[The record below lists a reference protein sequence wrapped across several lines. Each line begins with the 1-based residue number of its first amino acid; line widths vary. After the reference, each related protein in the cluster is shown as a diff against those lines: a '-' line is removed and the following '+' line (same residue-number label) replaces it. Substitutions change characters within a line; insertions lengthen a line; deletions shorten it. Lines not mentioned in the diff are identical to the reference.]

1 MNGDSCRPAN
11 RFGSVCRRAFILAM
25 LFALALFLKPGPAFA
40 FCQNC
45 GCEDTEASNTRNYI
59 DAEAELTRSRFQ
71 PEFDALENWLVYDL
85 FFNDGNPPPYPQ
97 NPIDDDPGSPPS
109 DPLAGATGPSAGA
122 PPGNVDT
129 PMTYNKKWLLP
140 WWMNMAQQMSTAA
153 AWSTLVFGTYFDAKQ
168 QMEVQRLMQELQA
181 RAHKDYQPTMDVC
194 SFATMTRSLADTE
207 FRRDANTFIMSRY
220 GQGRNT
226 GLINQTA
233 SEGPKSDRM
242 DRLVQFRNRYCDPH
256 DNNNGMAQINCVTPR
271 PMLAVAP
278 FDPVDRDM
286 DYAGVLERK
295 LTLDLDEV
303 LQPATPTEDE
313 TDLYGLATNLYGS
326 EAMYR
331 IHEHVFHSE
340 AHKQLELDL
349 RSIMAQRS
357 VAEASFYTIA
367 GMKSPGS
374 LLAAGAPAGAIDST
388 TTVTYMNVLL
398 QDLGIPPAE
407 LVDWLGKQP
416 SYYAQME
423 FLTKIMFQNP
433 QFYVTLYDT
442 PANVARKKV
451 LLQAIGLMQDFDTLQ
466 SYLRTEMM
474 LSQILELELI
484 KLQKEVQDRVD
495 RLRGS
500 GSRGASG

>member
-1 MNGDSCRPAN
+1 ML
-11 RFGSVCRRAFILAM
+11 RRALVLAVF
-25 LFALALFLKPGPAFA
+25 LALALFLKPSSALA
-40 FCQNC
+40 QFCQNC
-45 GCEDTEASNTRNYI
+45 GCEDTESSNTQNYI
-59 DAEAELTRSRFQ
+59 NAEAELTRSRFQ
-71 PEFDALENWLVYDL
+71 PEFDALENWLINDL
-85 FFNDGNPPPYPQ
+85 FLNEAQPPPQ
-97 NPIDDDPGSPPS
+97 NSIDNDPGAPDNSAATG
-109 DPLAGATGPSAGA
+109 DPLAGASGPSAGV
-122 PPGNVDT
+122 PPGNTNT
-129 PMTYNKKWLLP
+129 PLTIQKKWLLP

-168 QMEVQRLMQELQA
+168 QLEAQRLMQELQA

-194 SFATMTRSLADTE
+194 SWATMTKSLSDTE
-207 FRRDANTFIMSRY
+207 FRRDANTFIMSRF

-226 GLINQTA
+226 GLYNQTA
-233 SEGPKSDRM
+233 TEGPKSDRE
-242 DRLVQFRNRYCDPH
+242 DRLTQFRTRYCDQW
-256 DNNNGMAQINCVTPR
+256 DNNNGMQQINCKTRVP
-271 PMLAVAP
+271 PYLAQAP

-303 LQPATPTEDE
+303 AQPAKATDDE
-313 TDLYGLATNLYGS
+313 EDLYALASNLYGS
-326 EAMYR
+326 DAMFR

-388 TTVTYMNVLL
+388 TTVKYMNVILK
-398 QDLGIPPAE
+398 DLGIPLAE
-407 LVDWLGKQP
+407 VPDWLGKQP

-423 FLTKIMFQNP
+423 FLTKIMYQDP

-451 LLQAIGLMQDFDTLQ
+451 ILQAIGLMQDFDTLQ

-474 LSQILELELI
+474 LSQILELDLI
-484 KLQKEVQDRVD
+484 KLQKEVQDRID
-495 RLRGS
+495 RLGRGS
-500 GSRGASG
+500 TRRAS

>member
-1 MNGDSCRPAN
+1 MASPLGI
-11 RFGSVCRRAFILAM
+11 G
-25 LFALALFLKPGPAFA
+25 
-40 FCQNC
+40 FCQDCN
-45 GCEDTEASNTRNYI
+45 CEDIEASNTQNYI
-59 DAEAELTRSRFQ
+59 NAEAALTRSRFQ
-71 PEFDALENWLVYDL
+71 PEFDALEHWLVYDL
-85 FFNDGNPPPYPQ
+85 FLDDGNPPPYPQ
-97 NPIDDDPGSPPS
+97 NPIDDDPGEPPS

-122 PPGNVDT
+122 PPGNVNT
-129 PMTYNKKWLLP
+129 PMVYDKKWLLP

-168 QMEVQRLMQELQA
+168 QLEVQRLMQELQA
-181 RAHKDYQPTMDVC
+181 RTHKDYQPTMDVC
-194 SFATMTRSLADTE
+194 SWATMTKSLSDTE
-207 FRRDANTFIMSRY
+207 FRRDANTFMMSRF
-220 GQGRNT
+220 GQGRST
-226 GLINQTA
+226 GLYNQTA
-233 SEGPKSDRM
+233 TEGPKSDRE
-242 DRLVQFRNRYCDPH
+242 DRLTQFRSRYCDQH
-256 DNNNGMAQINCVTPR
+256 DNNNGMAQINCKTRVP
-271 PMLAVAP
+271 PYLAGAP

-286 DYAGVLERK
+286 DYAGVMERK

-303 LQPATPTEDE
+303 ALPTTATDDE
-313 TDLYGLATNLYGS
+313 EDLYALASNLYGS
-326 EAMYR
+326 DAMFR

-367 GMKSPGS
+367 GMRSPGS

-388 TTVTYMNVLL
+388 KTVAYMNIILK
-398 QDLGIPPAE
+398 DLGIPVAE
-407 LVDWLGKQP
+407 IPDWLGKQP

-451 LLQAIGLMQDFDTLQ
+451 ILQAIGLMQDFDTLQ

-474 LSQILELELI
+474 LSQILELDLI
-484 KLQKEVQDRVD
+484 KLQREVQDRID
-495 RLRGS
+495 RLGARG
-500 GSRGASG
+500 GRRAS